1 MVSASAKR
9 QAVKRVVKEGVCS
22 ERRACRYLG
31 LHRSSC
37 QYRAQE
43 ALEQTRKLVKRIVW
57 LSRKYPRYGY
67 RRIRALLL
75 REGWK
80 AGRKFVQRIRRLE
93 GLGIKGRGPRQRRR
107 GRSTASPTRAMRLN
121 EVWSWDFVHDRTDN
135 GVPLKML
142 TLIDEYS
149 RQCLRI
155 EVGRKLKSKDV
166 LDVLAGAMAE
176 RGVPHHIRS
185 DNGPEFIAR
194 DVQDWL
200 EEMGICTIYIEPR
213 QSVAERTRGTER
225 SEIDRSRR
233 RRAPKECDR
242 RRASKLPQ
250 PAPGRMPQPGG
261 VPQRDRGPG
270 GDRGMEELLQP
281 RPPAQQIGLP
291 KPRRLCQN
299 HGATRTSPRNLTFQ
313 LAQKGCPDQ
322 AGME

>member
-1 MVSASAKR
+1 MSASAKR
-9 QAVKRVVKEGVCS
+9 QAVKRVVEEGVCS

-80 AGRKFVQRIRRLE
+80 AGRKFVQSIRRLE
-93 GLGIKGRGPRQRRR
+93 GLGIRGRGPRQRRR

-166 LDVLAGAMAE
+166 LDALAGAMVE

-200 EEMGICTIYIEPR
+200 EEMGICTIYIDPGSPWQNGHVESFHNRLRDECLNQEVFLSVTEARVVIEEWRSFYNRVHPHSGLGF
-213 QSVAERTRGTER
+213 QSPDGFARTMAQLKPVPGT
-225 SEIDRSRR
+225 
-233 RRAPKECDR
+233 
-242 RRASKLPQ
+242 
-250 PAPGRMPQPGG
+250 
-261 VPQRDRGPG
+261 
-270 GDRGMEELLQP
+270 
-281 RPPAQQIGLP
+281 
-291 KPRRLCQN
+291 
-299 HGATRTSPRNLTFQ
+299 
-313 LAQKGCPDQ
+313 
-322 AGME
+322 

>member
-9 QAVKRVVKEGVCS
+9 QAVKRVVEEGVCS
-22 ERRACRYLG
+22 ERRACRYFG

-43 ALEQTRKLVKRIVW
+43 ALEETRKLVKRIVW
-57 LSRKYPRYGY
+57 LSRKDPRYGY

-93 GLGIKGRGPRQRRR
+93 GLGIRGRGPRQRRR

-155 EVGRKLKSKDV
+155 EVGRKLKSKEV
-166 LDVLAGAMAE
+166 LDALAGAMAE

-200 EEMGICTIYIEPR
+200 EEMGICTIYIDPGSPWQNGHVESFHNRLRDECLNQEVFLSVTEARVVIEEWRSFYNRVHPHSGLGFQSPDGFARTMAQLEP
-213 QSVAERTRGTER
+213 VPGT
-225 SEIDRSRR
+225 
-233 RRAPKECDR
+233 
-242 RRASKLPQ
+242 
-250 PAPGRMPQPGG
+250 
-261 VPQRDRGPG
+261 
-270 GDRGMEELLQP
+270 
-281 RPPAQQIGLP
+281 
-291 KPRRLCQN
+291 
-299 HGATRTSPRNLTFQ
+299 
-313 LAQKGCPDQ
+313 
-322 AGME
+322 

>member
-1 MVSASAKR
+1 MSASAKR
-9 QAVKRVVKEGVCS
+9 QAVKRVVEEGVCS

-67 RRIRALLL
+67 RRIRALLM

-93 GLGIKGRGPRQRRR
+93 GLGIRGRGPRQRRR

-155 EVGRKLKSKDV
+155 ES
-166 LDVLAGAMAE
+166 
-176 RGVPHHIRS
+176 
-185 DNGPEFIAR
+185 GP
-194 DVQDWL
+194 
-200 EEMGICTIYIEPR
+200 
-213 QSVAERTRGTER
+213 
-225 SEIDRSRR
+225 
-233 RRAPKECDR
+233 
-242 RRASKLPQ
+242 
-250 PAPGRMPQPGG
+250 
-261 VPQRDRGPG
+261 
-270 GDRGMEELLQP
+270 
-281 RPPAQQIGLP
+281 
-291 KPRRLCQN
+291 
-299 HGATRTSPRNLTFQ
+299 
-313 LAQKGCPDQ
+313 
-322 AGME
+322 